1 VYDGPSYVTMIV
13 SLLVAAWCFVA
24 AARDS
29 WIGRTHLAGLVLV
42 EAAVL
47 VQGVVAVVRIG
58 GGERP
63 YEMATFVAYLVVVV
77 ALLPVAVVLSFMER
91 TRWGSVIAGAGAAVV
106 TVLVLRLLQVWTPL
120 R

>member
-1 VYDGPSYVTMIV
+1 VHDGPAYVTMIV

-29 WIGRTHLAGLVLV
+29 WIDRTHLAGIALV
-42 EAAVL
+42 E
-47 VQGVVAVVRIG
+47 VAVVVQVVMAVARIV

-63 YEMATFVAYLVVVV
+63 YEFATFVGYLIVSV
-77 ALLPVAVVLSFMER
+77 ALLPVAVVLSYMEQ
-91 TRWGSVIAGAGAAVV
+91 TRWGSVIAGAGALVV
-106 TVLVLRLLQVWTPL
+106 AVLVLRLLQVWTPL